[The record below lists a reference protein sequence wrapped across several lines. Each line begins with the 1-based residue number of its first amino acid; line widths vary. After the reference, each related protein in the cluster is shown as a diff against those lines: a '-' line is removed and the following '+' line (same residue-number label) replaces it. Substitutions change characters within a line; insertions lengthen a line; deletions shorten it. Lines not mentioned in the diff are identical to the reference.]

1 MTDVS
6 SAEFLGR
13 VGKRTPLFARFSTTA
28 GEKGSAE
35 TIRDV
40 RGFAF
45 KLYTPEGNLDWA
57 FLSQVSYHTVSAVE
71 FEY

>member
-13 VGKRTPLFARFSTTA
+13 VGKRTPIFARFSTTT
-28 GEKGSAE
+28 GEKGSPE

-40 RGFAF
+40 RGAAF
-45 KLYTPEGNLDWA
+45 KLYTSEGNLDWA
-57 FLSQVSYHTVSAVE
+57 FLSQVSHHTASAARE
-71 FEY
+71 L